1 MQSRK
6 LARFWPWYLPQLPAE
21 QQCLL
26 NNLNQVIKWQ
36 VKKSWTHIIKNRG
49 YKTAMLT
56 CIAEVKQY
64 LALTTCTAIVNPKDA
79 QMGYQKKKVKEYNG
93 S

>member
-1 MQSRK
+1 
-6 LARFWPWYLPQLPAE
+6 
-21 QQCLL
+21 
-26 NNLNQVIKWQ
+26 
-36 VKKSWTHIIKNRG
+36 
-49 YKTAMLT
+49 MLT

-93 S
+93 SWQTCISHLVKALLAGNSPRETPFIIS